1 MNKTVT
7 EEKRGMVTIFVMGK
21 SYQVPNTLTIMEAM
35 EYAGYRFIRG
45 CGCRG
50 GFCGACTTFY
60 RIKNDYDLY
69 VDLACQK
76 RVEDGMYIVQLPFM
90 PAEKPV
96 WSLEEMEPTTD
107 EVIRVFPEV
116 TRCLSC
122 NVCTQSCP
130 QDLDVMGA
138 IQALR
143 RGDLEE
149 AVNLTFD
156 CIACGACSMRCPAE
170 ITHYQVFQL
179 ARGLYGK
186 YKTVT
191 SEHLIERVNEIEE
204 GEYEEELNEI
214 TGLDVEELKE
224 LYEQREIEQ

>member
-1 MNKTVT
+1 MKTNT
-7 EEKRGMVTIFVMGK
+7 EEKNGMVTIFVMGK
-21 SYQVPNTLTIMEAM
+21 NYRVPNTLTIMEGM
-35 EYAGYRFIRG
+35 EYAGYRFVRG

-60 RIKNDYDLY
+60 RMRDDYKLY

-76 RVEDGMYIVQLPFM
+76 RVEDEMYIVQLPFM
-90 PAEKPV
+90 PGVKPT
-96 WSLEEMEPTTD
+96 WDLEQMTPKTD
-107 EVIRVFPEV
+107 EVIRIFPEV

-130 QDLDVMGA
+130 QELNVMGA

-143 RGDLEE
+143 RGDLED
-149 AVNLTFD
+149 AVNLSFD

-170 ITHYQVFQL
+170 IVHYQVFQL

-186 YKTVT
+186 YKTVP
-191 SEHLIERVNEIEE
+191 SEHLAERINEIEE
-204 GEYEEELNEI
+204 GVFEEELDEL
-214 TGLDVEELKE
+214 TSSDVEHLKE
-224 LYEQREIEQ
+224 LYNEREIEQ

>member
-1 MNKTVT
+1 MT
-7 EEKRGMVTIFVMGK
+7 EKEAMVTIYIMGK
-21 SYQVPNTLTIMEAM
+21 AYKVPGTLTIMKAI

-60 RIKNDYDLY
+60 RVKNDYKLN

-76 RVEDGMYIVQLPFM
+76 RIEDGMYIVQLPFI
-90 PAEKPV
+90 PAEKPI
-96 WSLEEMEPTTD
+96 WDLNNLKPTTD
-107 EVIRVFPEV
+107 EVISVFPEI

-122 NVCTQSCP
+122 NVCTATCP
-130 QDLDVMGA
+130 QDIEVMRA

-143 RGDLEE
+143 RGDLEKT
-149 AVNLTFD
+149 VDLTFD

-179 ARGLYGK
+179 ARRVYGK
-186 YKTVT
+186 YVMPKAK
-191 SEHLIERVNEIEE
+191 H
-204 GEYEEELNEI
+204 
-214 TGLDVEELKE
+214 VEERIKEMESGKFGEEIQRLMEISVDNLKE
-224 LYEQREIEQ
+224 IYEKREIEPA

>member
-1 MNKTVT
+1 MPEEKKATVT
-7 EEKRGMVTIFVMGK
+7 IYVMGK
-21 SYQVPNTLTIMEAM
+21 AYQVPSTLTIMEAM

-60 RIKNDYDLY
+60 RIKNDYKLH

-76 RVEDGMYIVQLPFM
+76 RVEDGMYIVQLPFI
-90 PAEKPV
+90 PAEKPK
-96 WSLEEMEPTTD
+96 WDLDKMKPTAD
-107 EVIRVFPEV
+107 EVIHVFPEI

-122 NVCTQSCP
+122 NVCTHACP
-130 QDLDVMGA
+130 QELDVMGA

-149 AVNLTFD
+149 AVNLSFD

-170 ITHYQVFQL
+170 ITHYHVFQL

-186 YKTVT
+186 YKTVP
-191 SEHLIERVNEIEE
+191 SKHLMERVNEIEE
-204 GEYEEELNEI
+204 DKFDDEMDKLADMGI
-214 TGLDVEELKE
+214 KKLKE
-224 LYEQREIEQ
+224 LYQKREIEK

>member
-1 MNKTVT
+1 MT
-7 EEKRGMVTIFVMGK
+7 EKAAMVTIYIMGK
-21 SYQVPNTLTIMEAM
+21 AYKIPSTLTIMEAI

-60 RIKNDYDLY
+60 RVKSDYKLN

-76 RVEDGMYIVQLPFM
+76 RVEDGMYIVQLPFI
-90 PAEKPV
+90 PAEKPR
-96 WSLEEMEPTTD
+96 WNLDKMKPTTD
-107 EVIRVFPEV
+107 EVISVFPEI

-122 NVCTQSCP
+122 NVCTAACP
-130 QDLDVMGA
+130 QDIEVMRA

-143 RGDLEE
+143 RGDLEK
-149 AVNLTFD
+149 AVDLTFD

-186 YKTVT
+186 YKTIP
-191 SEHLIERVNEIEE
+191 SEHLMRRLKEIEE
-204 GEYEEELNEI
+204 GKFDYEMNNLVSMN
-214 TGLDVEELKE
+214 VEELKGE
-224 LYEQREIEQ
+224 YKGREIEK

>member
-1 MNKTVT
+1 MPKENKSTA
-7 EEKRGMVTIFVMGK
+7 TIYIMGK
-21 SYQVPNTLTIMEAM
+21 AYKVPNTLTIMQAI

-60 RIKNDYDLY
+60 RIKDDYELH

-76 RVEDGMYIVQLPFM
+76 IVEDGMYLVQLPFM
-90 PAEKPV
+90 PGEKPK
-96 WSLEEMEPTTD
+96 WSLDKMNPTTD
-107 EVIRVFPEV
+107 EVIGIFPEI

-122 NVCTQSCP
+122 NVCTDSCP
-130 QDLDVMGA
+130 QDIEVMRA
-138 IQALR
+138 IQAIR
-143 RGDLEE
+143 RGDLEK

-186 YKTVT
+186 YKTT
-191 SEHLIERVNEIEE
+191 PSKHLIDRVKEIQRGKFNDEIEKLLKTSL
-204 GEYEEELNEI
+204 EEL
-214 TGLDVEELKE
+214 TGK
-224 LYEQREIEQ
+224 YTKREIEK